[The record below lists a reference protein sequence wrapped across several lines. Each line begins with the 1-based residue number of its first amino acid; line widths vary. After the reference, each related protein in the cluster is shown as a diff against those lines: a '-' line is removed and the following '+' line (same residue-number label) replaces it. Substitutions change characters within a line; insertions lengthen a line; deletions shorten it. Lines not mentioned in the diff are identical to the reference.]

1 MRSYT
6 SIIALVALL
15 IFYLITA
22 HFAKAEFKALNAL
35 NYPNPEAKFDN
46 FKLATQSIPTAA
58 VTHSLIPTPNST
70 ASEQPPASSPP
81 PKPFPI
87 ELVYATAAIASAIT
101 VVAITGIVLN
111 KKLQ

>member
-22 HFAKAEFKALNAL
+22 HFAKAEFKTLSALD
-35 NYPNPEAKFDN
+35 YPNPEVEFGN
-46 FKLATQSIPTAA
+46 FELAAQSLPTPT
-58 VTHSLIPTPNST
+58 VTNPTMSTPNST

-87 ELVYATAAIASAIT
+87 DLVFAITAIASAIAI
-101 VVAITGIVLN
+101 VAITGMVLK